1 MKTFFYNI
9 GYFFL
14 EAKRTIRFNPLSNL
28 FSVVGT
34 GLILFLFGMVIAGW
48 SIGDQMI
55 SALQGEAE
63 ISVYFDTA
71 IDKEAALGLAD
82 TIKGMDGVYDAKYVD
97 ETEAR
102 TQMKEMLGEEA
113 DILELFEEN
122 PFEAFL
128 EVRIN
133 LENID
138 TVLANIQTLEGIDYV
153 RDNRKILEQMKNI
166 TEGIKL
172 LGSLIILAVGIT
184 TVIIIAHMIR
194 EGIYNN
200 KDQINTLRLLGAPSA
215 FIGFPFI
222 LAGLLL
228 TVFGGV
234 IAAILLIVLINKG
247 YGILSESIPFI
258 PMPPMIELRQ
268 NVCIVILGVSVV
280 LGLLGSLFG
289 LSSIRKSDNKG

>member
-1 MKTFFYNI
+1 MKTFLYNI

-63 ISVYFDTA
+63 ISAYFDTA

-82 TIKGMDGVYDAKYVD
+82 TIKGMDGVYDAKYVN

-113 DILELFEEN
+113 EILELFEEN

-133 LENID
+133 LENMD
-138 TVLANIQTLEGIDYV
+138 TVLANIQTLEGINYV
-153 RDNRKILEQMKNI
+153 RDNREILEQMKSI

-200 KDQINTLRLLGAPSA
+200 KDQINTLRLLGAPST
-215 FIGFPFI
+215 FIGFPFV

-234 IAAILLIVLINKG
+234 IAAILLIILINNG
-247 YGILSESIPFI
+247 YGILGGSIPFI
-258 PMPPMIELRQ
+258 PLPPMAELRQ
-268 NVCIVILGVSVV
+268 NVCVIIIGVSVI

-289 LSSIRKSDNKG
+289 LSSIHRQDNKG